1 MVVIRLF
8 KNSITRGF
16 VCFRGLGVG
25 KIVRG
30 CGEREGGVGILRVGF
45 LAGLGSLEVGCF
57 RFAAFFC
64 ISTASY

>member
-25 KIVRG
+25 RIVRG

-45 LAGLGSLEVGCF
+45 LAGLGSLAVGCF
-57 RFAAFFC
+57 LFGAFFC
-64 ISTASY
+64 IFTASY